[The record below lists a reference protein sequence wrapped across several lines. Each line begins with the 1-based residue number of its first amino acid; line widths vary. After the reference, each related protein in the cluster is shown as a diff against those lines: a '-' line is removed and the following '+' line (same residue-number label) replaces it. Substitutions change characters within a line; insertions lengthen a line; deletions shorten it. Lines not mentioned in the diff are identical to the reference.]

1 MRIGY
6 LTSQYPAA
14 SHTFIRR
21 EIETLRAQGID
32 IATFS
37 IRRPAPGERRD
48 SLGQMAYDTTGY
60 VLPIDWFALIS
71 AHLAS
76 LATRPGVYLGTL
88 RLALRHRPP
97 GLKPG
102 LWSLFHFAEAI
113 LLARMLRR
121 NGIDRLHN
129 HFGNSAAT
137 VGMLAAHFLRMP
149 WSLTLHGIS
158 EFDYP
163 AGLLLAAKLEHATFA
178 ACVSYFGMAQ
188 AMRITRP
195 EIWPRLTL
203 VRCGVDPG
211 ALPEARPESG
221 TEPPLDVICVGR
233 LSPEKG
239 HAGLLAATG
248 RLLRKGLPIR
258 LTLVGDGPERESLEA
273 LAREL
278 DLGDRVAF
286 TGRLHEAAALEAIA
300 RSDILVLA
308 SFMEGL
314 PIVLMEAMALGVPV
328 VASRVAGIPELVKDG
343 ESGLLF
349 DPANWAGLEHAIERL
364 CRDAELR
371 DALASEGRRRVTGE
385 FSYPGAAAP
394 LIARF
399 SKNGR

>member
-1 MRIGY
+1 MRVGY

-21 EIETLRAQGID
+21 EIEALRGQGVD
-32 IATFS
+32 VATFS
-37 IRRPAPGERRD
+37 IRRPAPDERCD
-48 SLGQMAYDTTGY
+48 PLGQTAYNTTGY

-71 AHLAS
+71 AHLAG
-76 LATRPGVYLGTL
+76 LATRPGAYLGTL

-97 GLKPG
+97 GLKSG

-121 NGIDRLHN
+121 DGVDRLHN
-129 HFGNSAAT
+129 HFANSAAT
-137 VGMLAAHFLRMP
+137 VGMLAAHYLRLP

-163 AGLLLAAKLEHATFA
+163 AGLLLAAKLEHAAFA

-188 AMRITRP
+188 AMRVTRP

-203 VRCGVDPG
+203 VRCGVDPA
-211 ALPEARPESG
+211 ALPEAR
-221 TEPPLDVICVGR
+221 TETGAGNQVELICVGR

-258 LTLVGDGPERESLEA
+258 LTLVGEGPERESLEA
-273 LAREL
+273 LTREL
-278 DLGDRVAF
+278 DLGDRLAF
-286 TGRLHEAAALEAIA
+286 AGRLDEAATLKAIA

-328 VASRVAGIPELVKDG
+328 VASRVAGIPELVDDDK
-343 ESGLLF
+343 SGLLF

-371 DALASEGRRRVTGE
+371 DALASEGRGRVTGE
-385 FSYPGAAAP
+385 FSYPDAVAP

-399 SKNGR
+399 SKSGR